1 LWYNLAV
8 NWYNIGW
15 DTMKHIAGITKPQRA
30 SDIDEVVDMIK
41 CMKGGD
47 NWIDGTCEEDDVIVI
62 PLPWR

>member
-1 LWYNLAV
+1 
-8 NWYNIGW
+8 
-15 DTMKHIAGITKPQRA
+15 MKHIAGITKPQRA

-47 NWIDGTCEEDDVIVI
+47 NWIDGTCREDDVIVI